1 LIAVE
6 GIEGAGKSTQVELVA
21 RALRERG
28 IEAVVTREPGGTK
41 AGEAIRAVALD
52 RDLHLDAVPELL
64 LMLAA
69 RSVFVGQVVRP
80 ALAAGRIVLTD
91 RYELSTFAYQGG
103 GRGLELEQVKALNRV
118 ATGGLSP
125 DLCVVLDVDA
135 EQGLARGRGRAR
147 DRIEAEDL
155 EFHRRVAAA
164 YRELAR
170 REPNV
175 ALVNA
180 RAEVPAVFAAV
191 WQVLSSRYPE
201 TFTGRGC

>member
-1 LIAVE
+1 MIAVE